1 MRIDNVDY
9 NGFPKVAKGMRSDA
23 EMLNKQVKELYERL
37 AEMKKDW
44 YGPRYDELV
53 KAFNRMIPDLNKI
66 LDLTVT
72 QMPFTIETIANNYAK
87 VDIGK
92 GITSAIET
100 ATKKIADVV
109 ESGKQKLRFDETKVI
124 ADKQKM
130 DTNLNRV
137 LELMDSI
144 EEKYKT
150 LDWKSDASDEFE
162 KTFKK
167 LKSNISSNISNTKK
181 QFKELMDK
189 TISDMKGT
197 ESANTVK

>member
-1 MRIDNVDY
+1 MIDDVDY

-23 EMLNKQVKELYERL
+23 EELNNQVKELYDRL

-53 KAFNRMIPDLNKI
+53 KSFNKMIPDLNKI
-66 LDLTVT
+66 MELTVT
-72 QMPFTIETIANNYAK
+72 KMPFTIEKIANNYAK
-87 VDIGK
+87 VDTGK
-92 GITSAIET
+92 GITSAVET
-100 ATKKIADVV
+100 ATKKIAEVV
-109 ESGKQKLRFDETKVI
+109 ESAKQRLRFDETKVNE
-124 ADKQKM
+124 DKQNM

-150 LDWKSDASDEFE
+150 LEWKSDAASNFE
-162 KTFKK
+162 KTFKN
-167 LKSNISSNISNTKK
+167 LKNNITNNITDTKK

-189 TISDMKGT
+189 TLSDMKDV
-197 ESANTVK
+197 ENANKSE